1 MRATAPGCNHK
12 ISDEILTATTV
23 ETQIGTL
30 KVFDGMP
37 TIETTPKAAEGTTL
51 AVAAAKSPVRSMLD
65 RAGLTRRI
73 GPDRMFPTVESAV
86 EALSHDISL
95 LPKEIGR

>member
-23 ETQIGTL
+23 ESRIGTL
-30 KVFDGMP
+30 KFFDRMP

-51 AVAAAKSPVRSMLD
+51 AVVAAKKPGPQHARSD
-65 RAGLTRRI
+65 RANAAHR
-73 GPDRMFPTVESAV
+73 PDRMFPTVGSGV
-86 EALSHDISL
+86 ETISHNISL

>member
-12 ISDEILTATTV
+12 ISDEILT
-23 ETQIGTL
+23 GTL
-30 KVFDGMP
+30 KFFDRMP
-37 TIETTPKAAEGTTL
+37 VIETTPKAAEGTTL

-73 GPDRMFPTVESAV
+73 GPDRMFPTVGSAV
-86 EALSHDISL
+86 ETMSHDISL